1 MELAVMSPVL
11 NGTNFEESVK
21 YLSSLGV
28 DSIEIGAGGYPGTA
42 HINPAECLE
51 SPAKVK
57 EIKDILKKYK
67 EEFHVSDE
75 AFKSMSDQWNSVLKS
90 EDILKKQSEAERLI
104 KDAQGQLEENKPLM
118 EQIRKWS
125 EAYKKSC
132 RL

>member
-1 MELAVMSPVL
+1 MQKNPVL
-11 NGTNFEESVK
+11 EGNIRHN
-21 YLSSLGV
+21 L
-28 DSIEIGAGGYPGTA
+28 GTA
-42 HINPAECLE
+42 CAGLFLFDEAAANFLNAYRLNQNRESLVQVYGRPAVWQ
-51 SPAKVK
+51 KNRYF
-57 EIKDILKKYK
+57 KKYK

>member
-1 MELAVMSPVL
+1 MRETRKGNAFYERNSWHHRIKIL
-11 NGTNFEESVK
+11 NEDYSTSYGKKGGFKTPEEAEESF
-21 YLSSLGV
+21 
-28 DSIEIGAGGYPGTA
+28 
-42 HINPAECLE
+42 
-51 SPAKVK
+51 
-57 EIKDILKKYK
+57 KKYK

-90 EDILKKQSEAERLI
+90 EDILKKQSEAEHLI

>member
-1 MELAVMSPVL
+1 MY
-11 NGTNFEESVK
+11 G
-21 YLSSLGV
+21 SLPSGKK
-28 DSIEIGAGGYPGTA
+28 T
-42 HINPAECLE
+42 
-51 SPAKVK
+51 
-57 EIKDILKKYK
+57 DILKKYK

>member
-1 MELAVMSPVL
+1 MNTKNKPNLIIYQKYMSL
-11 NGTNFEESVK
+11 IYYTN
-21 YLSSLGV
+21 
-28 DSIEIGAGGYPGTA
+28 
-42 HINPAECLE
+42 
-51 SPAKVK
+51 
-57 EIKDILKKYK
+57 DILKKYK